1 MKKTWW
7 STSLFWK
14 TVKPSFFDNL
24 VARDRI
30 HLKELP
36 KYRNHPCVLAIHE
49 RKKTQVNFYFKDFF
63 VKDTQKQILK
73 LDNKNFDI
81 STKIIKV
88 NADIF
93 TEYSCFSING

>member
-1 MKKTWW
+1 M
-7 STSLFWK
+7 
-14 TVKPSFFDNL
+14 
-24 VARDRI
+24 
-30 HLKELP
+30 
-36 KYRNHPCVLAIHE
+36 
-49 RKKTQVNFYFKDFF
+49 
-63 VKDTQKQILK
+63 KDTQKQILK